1 MSRTIPRV
9 ELRLFGQGTI
19 SADGAPVKLAKRAT
33 TLALLGYLVLHRK
46 APVSR
51 TTLAYTLFPDQTDE
65 NAFAELRRYLYLAG
79 KSLPAIDDQNWI
91 LADAET
97 VQWNAK
103 APFTVDVIDFERA
116 AGDPAAR
123 EHAVELYA
131 GDLLEELYDDWVV
144 GERERLRALFLDAL
158 AHLVSK
164 YREARDHSRALGY
177 AHTLLRFDPWRED
190 MVRAAMSVRY
200 EAGDSAGATAEFI
213 HFASRLR
220 GEMNVAPMPE
230 TLAIRDAIARNEPI
244 PGAVLNRVTLAS
256 ERAARPEHLL
266 PFVGRSAQIEILRA
280 LWDRAARGRGGFAL
294 VAGEAGIGKTRLV
307 GELARIVESEG
318 GRVFVGGTSVQ
329 ESMPYQSIIEALR
342 SSLQLLRTRSF
353 SQIVTSALSRLLPEL
368 QAQSP
373 AVASAH
379 EELPPDAGVLWDAL
393 ATASLQ
399 LCRPRPALVVL
410 EDLHWAG
417 HATFEAI
424 ATLARRLERFGL
436 LLVGTY
442 REEEVPPSH
451 PLRTM
456 ARALHAEQLLVTI
469 PLTLL
474 DRPAIEKLVSELNLH
489 PGNDAL
495 FVDRLVKYTEGN
507 ALFLNEA
514 IAEVLD
520 RKSAVDSI
528 FEAVN
533 PRIEDAIAR
542 RLARL
547 GERAR
552 EVAEIIA
559 VAGQGC
565 NLEVVSEVAA
575 MPPSDLWNAIN
586 ELLDRRILRE
596 ASARTGTDYAFAHH
610 LIGATVYDRVDPLVR
625 KRRHARIAH
634 VLQRMYAARP
644 NAVSRE
650 LAAHFER
657 AGLFD
662 EAAQWYGE
670 AAAASAAVHAPKD
683 AVALT
688 TRALELERDVQRRIS
703 LLRLRE
709 EARSRIGDRA
719 GQRADIE
726 MLEQSVGAA
735 DLNTRFD
742 LIRRRA
748 LLARSLGN
756 AAEDEALIEQMLSL
770 ADDASDERLRAESLR
785 QRATH
790 AVFVSRQMEA
800 LEPAAE
806 ALVLFERLGD
816 VAAQVECLGLLVD
829 AETNSGNLGGA
840 RIHLDAMGQRAATL
854 EDRALH
860 ARALTVAGT
869 AALLRQ
875 EYRTAQEISLEVLS
889 IATAIGDPDLEAY
902 ARARIAASAVW
913 LGDLDRA
920 LTEFTAARDIFTALS
935 NKRGLAI
942 ALTNQVQVNIRLG
955 LFEEALAMIEQ
966 ANSLLDVVKER
977 RIVVAN
983 SVNRSFILLRVGD
996 AEEAL
1001 RQAEKALVDAREI
1014 GFPVFEA
1021 AALANIGNAER
1032 ALGRLDDAIAH
1043 MRAGIDIRRAV
1054 QATPDFAD
1062 DLSDLAIA
1070 LADAGRG
1077 DEACCVSEEL
1087 AATLEQTTTGPLWA
1101 HYAYWAASRGFAA
1114 AGESRRAADFQQLA
1128 QDRLRH
1134 FADSIKDE
1142 EIRKAFLAI
1151 DISREILRAN

>member
-1 MSRTIPRV
+1 MKI
-9 ELRLFGQGTI
+9 
-19 SADGAPVKLAKRAT
+19 AKRAT

-51 TTLAYTLFPDQTDE
+51 TTLAYKLFPDQTDE

-79 KSLPAIDDQNWI
+79 KSLPTIDNQSWI
-91 LADAET
+91 LADTET
-97 VQWNAK
+97 VQWNAN
-103 APFTVDVIDFERA
+103 APSSVDVIDFERTV
-116 AGDPAAR
+116 GDPAAR
-123 EHAVELYA
+123 EQAIELYA

-158 AHLVSK
+158 AHLIST
-164 YREARDHSRALGY
+164 YRDARDHSRALGY

-190 MVRAAMSVRY
+190 IVRAAMSVRY

-213 HFASRLR
+213 HFSSRLR
-220 GEMNVAPMPE
+220 AEMNVAPMPE
-230 TLAIRDAIARNEPI
+230 TLAIHDAITHNEPI
-244 PGAVLNRVTLAS
+244 PGAVLNRVTPAS
-256 ERAARPEHLL
+256 ERAARPDHLL
-266 PFVGRSAQIEILRA
+266 PFVGRSAQLDTLRA
-280 LWDRAARGRGGFAL
+280 LWDRAARGHGGFAL
-294 VAGEAGIGKTRLV
+294 VMGEAGIGKTRLV
-307 GELARIVESEG
+307 GELTGIVESEG
-318 GRVFVGGTSVQ
+318 GRVFVGGTSVL
-329 ESMPYQSIIEALR
+329 ESMPYQAIIEALR

-353 SQIVTSALSRLLPEL
+353 SAIVTSALSRLLPEL
-368 QAQSP
+368 QAESP
-373 AVASAH
+373 SVASGH
-379 EELPPDAGVLWDAL
+379 EQLPPDAGVLWDAL

-417 HATFEAI
+417 PATFEAI

-442 REEEVPPSH
+442 REEEVLPSH
-451 PLRTM
+451 PLRAM

-469 PLTLL
+469 PLTAL
-474 DRPAIEKLVSELNLH
+474 DRPAIEKLITELNLH
-489 PGNDAL
+489 PDDAAF
-495 FVDRLVKYTEGN
+495 FVDQLVKHTEGN

-514 IAEVLD
+514 IADVLD
-520 RKSAVDSI
+520 RKSALESI
-528 FEAVN
+528 FEAAN
-533 PRIEDAIAR
+533 PGIQDAIGR

-547 GERAR
+547 SDRAR

-575 MPPSDLWNAIN
+575 MPTSDLWSALN

-596 ASARTGTDYAFAHH
+596 AGTRTGMDYAFAHH
-610 LIGATVYDRVDPLVR
+610 LIGETAYDRVDPQVR

-634 VLQRMYAARP
+634 VLQRMYADRP
-644 NAVSRE
+644 NALSRE
-650 LAAHFER
+650 LATHFER
-657 AGLFD
+657 AGLYD
-662 EAAQWYGE
+662 EAAHWYGE

-683 AVALT
+683 AVVLT
-688 TRALELERDVQRRIS
+688 TRALELERDGQRRIS

-719 GQRADIE
+719 GQQADIE
-726 MLEQSVGAA
+726 ALERSVGAA
-735 DLNTRFD
+735 DVATRFD
-742 LIRRRA
+742 LLRRRA
-748 LLARSLGN
+748 LLARSLGD
-756 AAEDEALIEQMLSL
+756 AAEDEANIDQMLSL
-770 ADDASDERLRAESLR
+770 ADEVSDERLRAESLR

-790 AVFVSRQMEA
+790 AVLVSRQLEA
-800 LEPAAE
+800 LAPAAE
-806 ALVLFERLGD
+806 ALALFERLGD
-816 VAAQVECLGLLVD
+816 VAAQVECLGLLVNV
-829 AETNSGNLGGA
+829 ETNSGNLDGA

-875 EYRTAQEISLEVLS
+875 EYRAAQEISLEVLS
-889 IATAIGDPDLEAY
+889 IATAIGDPDMEAY
-902 ARARIAASAVW
+902 ARARIAVSAVW

-920 LTEFTAARDIFTALS
+920 LTEFNAARGLFTALS

-955 LFEEALAMIEQ
+955 LFQEALAMIEQ

-983 SVNRSFILLRVGD
+983 SVNRSFILLRLGD

-1001 RQAEKALVDAREI
+1001 RQAEKAFEDARAI

-1043 MRAGIDIRRAV
+1043 MRAGIEIRRAV
-1054 QATPDFAD
+1054 QAAPDFAD

-1077 DEACCVSEEL
+1077 DEARAISEEL
-1087 AATLEQTTTGPLWA
+1087 ASVLEQTTTGPLWA
-1101 HYAYWAASRGFAA
+1101 HYAHWAASRGFAA
-1114 AGESRRAADFQQLA
+1114 SGESRRAAHFQQLA
-1128 QDRLRH
+1128 LEGVRR

-1142 EIRKAFLAI
+1142 EARKAFLSI
-1151 DISREILRAN
+1151 DISRAILSTS